1 MSFPHAGASG
11 LRVGAHSQPRT
22 PTSGHLAMI
31 HQNVH
36 SAPGEVM
43 VVVVAVFVAFY
54 IRMDDDLAD
63 TITCLSTTS

>member
-1 MSFPHAGASG
+1 MSFPHAGASS

-36 SAPGEVM
+36 SAPGEVI
-43 VVVVAVFVAFY
+43 FVA
-54 IRMDDDLAD
+54 LAEA
-63 TITCLSTTS
+63 LSLLKWTTSGDYNSVPF

>member
-36 SAPGEVM
+36 SAPGEVI
-43 VVVVAVFVAFY
+43 VVAIAEAIFF
-54 IRMDDDLAD
+54 
-63 TITCLSTTS
+63 